1 MMMKLNLII
10 CQLIVRVEGKISY
23 SRLYNG
29 FSRPTSTVDHISG
42 YLKKRERLPFVR
54 QLHIGFSSINSSRFE
69 LTDYL

>member
-1 MMMKLNLII
+1 MMKLNLII

-42 YLKKRERLPFVR
+42 YLKKGKDYRLCDSYISV
-54 QLHIGFSSINSSRFE
+54 LAV
-69 LTDYL
+69 